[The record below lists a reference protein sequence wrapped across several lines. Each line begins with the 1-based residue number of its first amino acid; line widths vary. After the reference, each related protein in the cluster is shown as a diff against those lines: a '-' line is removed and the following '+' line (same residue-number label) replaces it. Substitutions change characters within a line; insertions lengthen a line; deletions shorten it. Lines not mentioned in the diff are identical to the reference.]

1 MSDTPSHAHIKQ
13 EIDTTSCCS
22 PAPSSGTFSN
32 NTQHAFL
39 YNNSPVTTV
48 SWQQLSWHI
57 VLSIHVCSNTTQ
69 KNIHF
74 VDSKLN
80 WSISVRQIVNRI
92 RHPVRQIVNSA
103 AQPRRWAMINS
114 PCATIAPIRVKKSC
128 HGDCVWCAAMLRLV
142 FTMAWPAVKHARH
155 SSSAQFKV

>member
-48 SWQQLSWHI
+48 RNNECTHSSI
-57 VLSIHVCSNTTQ
+57 VLTKYHALTNEKKC
-69 KNIHF
+69 
-74 VDSKLN
+74 
-80 WSISVRQIVNRI
+80 SISSLKTCTAN
-92 RHPVRQIVNSA
+92 
-103 AQPRRWAMINS
+103 
-114 PCATIAPIRVKKSC
+114 
-128 HGDCVWCAAMLRLV
+128 
-142 FTMAWPAVKHARH
+142 
-155 SSSAQFKV
+155 